1 MFCPQKDWARKP
13 IGVVTVRIHIV
24 TFILFII
31 LIFIAGFLN
40 YSFYTF
46 MLKHK
51 KVSQVTIIFE
61 LVNESR
67 ASSQSIFEA
76 QDNAS
81 KHRFLLNA

>member
-1 MFCPQKDWARKP
+1 
-13 IGVVTVRIHIV
+13 
-24 TFILFII
+24 
-31 LIFIAGFLN
+31 
-40 YSFYTF
+40 

-61 LVNESR
+61 LANESR